1 MLAQLLRVCRRM
13 VSTLLVVFLLC
24 LEASLG
30 QASSIQGIVKDAK
43 TGERLPSA
51 TVMVKG
57 TKIGAKTNLEGFFLL
72 PSVPDTS
79 FVLQVRFVG
88 YAPQDVSIDPRSQ
101 TGEITIALKA
111 REIQVEGVT
120 ITAEQIAVMK
130 TESEPS
136 LASISPREIMTL
148 PNAGQA
154 DIFRSMQLLPGIS
167 ATNERSSG
175 LYVRGGTPDQTL
187 ILFDG
192 MNVYHVDH
200 FFGFF
205 SAFSPDAI
213 KNVEFYK
220 GGYPAMYGGRLS
232 SVVDMAGKAGDPEK
246 FHLGIGASLLSA
258 NGKVEV
264 PLFDKGSFLVA
275 ARRSFGDI
283 IQGGAY
289 QSLYEF
295 ITGSSSTTQRP
306 RITGGPGGGPGAGGF
321 GGATEEVTPLPMF
334 YDLNAKATYPLTP
347 RDVVSASL
355 YSSMDDLDKSQDAS
369 TQSAPGGGFQVSIP
383 STVDDSRQK
392 NLGVSGRW
400 FHQWGPEVFSNL
412 LLSTTKYTS
421 SYKYGMTRSNPGG
434 TTQDKQSTNEDNSV
448 VESSIRLDNQWT
460 VNEDH
465 EVSVGAQM
473 SSTSVAYSLA
483 ASTSFNQDVVN
494 LLGMNQRSMQTVLY
508 AQDKWKVVGPLDVTG
523 GIRATMYNLTN
534 KAYIEPRLS
543 WRLTLTDLISLKGA
557 YGIYHQFSNRIINED
572 LTQGSR
578 DFWLLADPALQP
590 GRADHYILGAT
601 FETEQ
606 FVFDVEGY
614 YKNYSNLVE
623 FSRRFRRTP
632 DDLYSFYTGSGIA
645 RGFDF
650 LLQKKVGAFNGWIG
664 YTLGKVDNTFAEL
677 NNGNPFP
684 AEQDQRHELK
694 LVGSLD
700 LGSNWTVSSTFI
712 FGSGTPYTAPISQ
725 YSIVLLDSSSMQY
738 THVSDK
744 NTFRLPS
751 YQRLDLSVSKRF
763 GEKGMSHWLVGLSCF
778 NVLNH
783 KNISY
788 YEYDLNSN
796 PVTVTAVTGLGVTP
810 TLFVQVEFK

>member
-1 MLAQLLRVCRRM
+1 MLAQLLRVCPRM
-13 VSTLLVVFLLC
+13 VSTFLVVILLC
-24 LEASLG
+24 LETSLG
-30 QASSIQGIVKDAK
+30 QALSIQGIVKDSK

-57 TKIGAKTNLEGFFLL
+57 TKIGTKTNLEGFFLL

-79 FVLQVRFVG
+79 FVLQVHFVG
-88 YAPQDVSIDPRSQ
+88 YAPQEVTVDPRSHPE
-101 TGEITIALKA
+101 EITIALHT
-111 REIQVEGVT
+111 RDIQVEGVT
-120 ITAEQIAVMK
+120 VTSGQIAVMK
-130 TESEPS
+130 AENEPS

-154 DIFRSMQLLPGIS
+154 DIFRSMQLLPGVS

-175 LYVRGGTPDQTL
+175 LYVRGGTPDQNL

-205 SAFSPDAI
+205 SAFNPDAI

-220 GGYPAMYGGRLS
+220 GGYPATYGGRLS

-246 FHLGIGASLLSA
+246 FHLGIGASLLSVNA
-258 NGKVEV
+258 TVEV

-295 ITGSSSTTQRP
+295 LTGSSSTTQRP
-306 RITGGPGGGPGAGGF
+306 RVTGGPGGGPGGSGF

-334 YDLNAKATYPLTP
+334 YDLNAKVTYLLSP
-347 RDVVSASL
+347 RDVVSASF
-355 YSSMDDLDKSQDAS
+355 YGSMDDLDKSQDAS
-369 TQSAPGGGFQVSIP
+369 TQSTPGGGFQVSIP
-383 STVDDSRQK
+383 ATVDESRQK

-400 FHQWGPEVFSNL
+400 FHQWGPEFFSNL
-412 LLSTTKYTS
+412 LLSTTDYSS
-421 SYKYGMTRSNPGG
+421 SYEYGMTRSNPGG
-434 TTQDKQSTNEDNSV
+434 TSQDKQSTNEDNSL
-448 VESSIRLDNQWT
+448 VESSVRLDNQWT
-460 VNEDH
+460 VNENH
-465 EVSVGAQM
+465 ELSVGAQV
-473 SSTSVAYSLA
+473 SRTSVAYSLA
-483 ASTSFNQDVVN
+483 ASTSFNQEVVN
-494 LLGMNQRSMQTVLY
+494 LLNMNQQSINTAFY
-508 AQDKWKVVGPLDVTG
+508 AQDKWKVVEPLDVTG

-534 KAYIEPRLS
+534 KVYIEPRLS
-543 WRLTLTDLISLKGA
+543 WRLALTDLLSLKGA

-601 FETEQ
+601 FETEEY
-606 FVFDVEGY
+606 VFDVEGY
-614 YKNYSNLVE
+614 TKNYSNLVE

-632 DDLYSFYTGSGIA
+632 DDLYSFYIGSGIA
-645 RGFDF
+645 RGIDF
-650 LLQKKVGAFNGWIG
+650 LLQKKAGAFNGWIG
-664 YTLGKVDNTFAEL
+664 YTLGEVDNTFAEL
-677 NNGNPFP
+677 NNGKPFP

-700 LGSNWTVSSTFI
+700 LGSEWTVSSAVI
-712 FGSGTPYTAPISQ
+712 LGSGTPYTAPVSQ
-725 YSIVLLDSSSMQY
+725 YSIVLLDGSSMQY

-744 NTFRLPS
+744 NAFRLPS

-763 GEKGMSHWLVGLSCF
+763 GEAERSHWLVGLSCF
-778 NVLNH
+778 NVLNR

-796 PVTVTAVTGLGVTP
+796 PVTVTAVTGLGITP

>member
-1 MLAQLLRVCRRM
+1 MIPGLLAVLL
-13 VSTLLVVFLLC
+13 FC
-24 LEASLG
+24 LEASLA

-51 TVMVKG
+51 TVVVKG

-72 PSVPDTS
+72 PSVPDTLL
-79 FVLQVRFVG
+79 VLQVRFVG
-88 YAPQDVSIDPRSQ
+88 YAPQDVTVDPRSHPE
-101 TGEITIALKA
+101 EITIGLKA
-111 REIQVEGVT
+111 RDIQVEGVT
-120 ITAEQIAVMK
+120 VTAEQIAIMK
-130 TESEPS
+130 AESEPS
-136 LASISPREIMTL
+136 LTTISPREIMTL

-175 LYVRGGTPDQTL
+175 LYVRGGTPDQNL

-205 SAFSPDAI
+205 SAFNPDAI
-213 KNVEFYK
+213 KKVEFYK

-246 FHLGIGASLLSA
+246 FHLGVGASLLSVNA
-258 NGKVEV
+258 TVEV
-264 PLFDKGSFLVA
+264 PLFDKGSILVA
-275 ARRSFGDI
+275 GRRSFGDV

-295 ITGSSSTTQRP
+295 LTGSSSTTQRP
-306 RITGGPGGGPGAGGF
+306 RITGGGPGRGPGGGSGV
-321 GGATEEVTPLPMF
+321 TEEVTPLPMF
-334 YDLNAKATYPLTP
+334 YDLNAKVTYPLSP
-347 RDVVSASL
+347 RDVVSASV
-355 YSSMDDLDKSQDAS
+355 YSSMDELDKSQDAS
-369 TQSAPGGGFQVSIP
+369 TQTVPGGGFQMSLP

-400 FHQWGPEVFSNL
+400 FHQWGPAVFSNL
-412 LLSTTKYTS
+412 LLATTKYTS
-421 SYKYGMTRSNPGG
+421 SYEFGMTRSNPGG
-434 TTQDKQSTNEDNSV
+434 TSQDKQSTNEDNSV
-448 VESSIRLDNQWT
+448 VEQSVRLDNQWT
-460 VNEDH
+460 ADEAH
-465 EVSVGAQM
+465 EVSFGAQVAR
-473 SSTSVAYSLA
+473 TSVAYTLS
-483 ASTSFNQDVVN
+483 ASTSFNQSVAN
-494 LLGMNQRSMQTVLY
+494 LLDMNQRSMQSAFY
-508 AQDKWKVVGPLDVTG
+508 AQDKWKVIEPLDVTWG
-523 GIRATMYNLTN
+523 LRATTYTLTN
-534 KAYIEPRLS
+534 KVYVEPRAS
-543 WRLTLTDLISLKGA
+543 WRLTLTDLVSLKGA

-578 DFWLLADPALQP
+578 DFWLLADPTLLP

-606 FVFDVEGY
+606 YVFDVEGY

-632 DDLYSFYTGSGIA
+632 DDLYSFFTGTGIA
-645 RGFDF
+645 RGIEF
-650 LLQKKVGAFNGWIG
+650 LLQKKAGAFNGWIS
-664 YTLGKVDNTFAEL
+664 YTLGKVENTFAAL
-677 NNGNPFP
+677 NNGSPFA

-694 LVGSLD
+694 LVGNLD
-700 LGSNWTVSSTFI
+700 LGSDWTVSSTFI

-725 YSIVLLDSSSMQY
+725 YSIVLLDSSRAQY

-744 NTFRLPS
+744 NAFRLPS

-763 GEKGMSHWLVGLSCF
+763 GEKESSHWLVGVSCF
-778 NVLNH
+778 NLLNH

-796 PVTVTAVTGLGVTP
+796 PVAVTAVTGLGVTP
-810 TLFVQVEFK
+810 TVFVQVEFK

>member
-1 MLAQLLRVCRRM
+1 LCCS
-13 VSTLLVVFLLC
+13 VS
-24 LEASLG
+24 SPG
-30 QASSIQGIVKDAK
+30 QTSSVQGVVKDAK

-51 TVMVKG
+51 SVVVKG

-79 FVLQVRFVG
+79 CILEARFVG
-88 YAPQDVSIDPRSQ
+88 YAPQEVSVNPRSH
-101 TGEITIALKA
+101 TADIVIAMKA
-111 REIQVEGVT
+111 RDILVEGVT
-120 ITAEQIAVMK
+120 VTAEQIAIMK

-136 LASISPREIMTL
+136 LATISPREIMTL

-175 LYVRGGTPDQTL
+175 LYVRGGTPDQNL

-192 MNVYHVDH
+192 MSVYHVDH

-205 SAFSPDAI
+205 SAFNPEAI
-213 KNVEFYK
+213 KKVEFYK

-246 FHLGIGASLLSA
+246 FHLGLGASLLSA
-258 NGKVEV
+258 NATVEV

-295 ITGSSSTTQRP
+295 LTGSTSTTQSP
-306 RITGGPGGGPGAGGF
+306 RITGGPGGGGPGGGRF
-321 GGATEEVTPLPMF
+321 GGVSEEVTPLPMF
-334 YDLNAKATYPLTP
+334 YDLDAKITYPLSP
-347 RDVVSASL
+347 RDVVSASF
-355 YSSMDDLDKSQDAS
+355 YSSMDDLDKSQESS
-369 TQSAPGGGFQVSIP
+369 TQNVPGGGLQMSLP

-392 NLGVSGRW
+392 NFGASGRW
-400 FHQWGPEVFSNL
+400 FHQWGPALFSNL
-412 LLSTTKYTS
+412 VLAGTKYIST
-421 SYKYGMTRSNPGG
+421 YEYGMTRTSPGG
-434 TTQDKQSTNEDNSV
+434 NSQDKQSTNEDNSV
-448 VESSIRLDNQWT
+448 VELSARLDNQWT
-460 VNEDH
+460 ANEDH
-465 EVSVGAQM
+465 EVSFGGQV
-473 SSTSVAYSLA
+473 SRTSVAYSLA
-483 ASTSFNQDVVN
+483 ASTSFNQSIAN
-494 LLGMNQRSMQTVLY
+494 LLDVSERSVQTALY
-508 AQDKWKVVGPLDVTG
+508 AQDKWKILAPLELFG
-523 GIRATMYNLTN
+523 GVRLTSYNLTQQ
-534 KAYIEPRLS
+534 AYVEPRFS
-543 WRLTLTDLISLKGA
+543 WRLALTDLVSLKGA

-578 DFWLLADPALQP
+578 DFWLLADQNLLP
-590 GRADHYILGAT
+590 GRADHYILGGT
-601 FETEQ
+601 LETED

-614 YKNYSNLVE
+614 YKDYSNLVE

-632 DDLYSFYTGSGIA
+632 DDLYSFYTGTGTA
-645 RGFDF
+645 RGIDF
-650 LLQKKVGAFNGWIG
+650 LLQKKQGMFSGWIS
-664 YTLGKVDNTFAEL
+664 YTLGKVENRFAAL
-677 NNGNPFP
+677 NNGNLFP

-694 LVGSLD
+694 LVGNVD
-700 LGSNWTVSSTFI
+700 LGANWTVSSTFI

-725 YSIVLLDSSSMQY
+725 YSIALLDSSTMQY

-744 NTFRLPS
+744 NAFRLPA

-763 GEKGMSHWLVGLSCF
+763 GDAETSHWLVGLSCF
-778 NVLNH
+778 NLLNH

-788 YEYDLNSN
+788 YEYDLSSN
-796 PVTVTAVTGLGVTP
+796 PVTVTSVTGLGITP
-810 TLFVQVEFK
+810 TVFVQVELK